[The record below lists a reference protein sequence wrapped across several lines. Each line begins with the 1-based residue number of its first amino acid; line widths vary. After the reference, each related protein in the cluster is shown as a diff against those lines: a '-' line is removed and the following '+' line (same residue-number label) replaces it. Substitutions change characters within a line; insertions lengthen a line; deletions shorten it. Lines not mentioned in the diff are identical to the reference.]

1 MNIKFITAL
10 VCIVTSTATAR
21 AQSGDYVSERKL
33 YLDFGGSVGVF
44 IPFDQVKGQKALY
57 GSNAMTNL
65 QLNYHQYYFARLQF
79 SQTTVDFQSQ
89 NSFGSVLSSVNAKA
103 NSSNLGLS
111 FGYQRNFG
119 RWQPYVL
126 LGGGASFIDVPAT
139 TVNVNANTIGYSTS
153 SSTCLYLNAGAGINY
168 RVSKSFVLF
177 LEGQASTIPNLPKN
191 SITHLNG
198 ISALIGIKAPL

>member
-1 MNIKFITAL
+1 MNSRIMMAL
-10 VCIVTSTATAR
+10 VGIVALTATAH
-21 AQSGDYVSERKL
+21 AQSGAYVSDRKL

-65 QLNYHQYYFARLQF
+65 QLNYHQHYFARLQF

-89 NSFGSVLSSVNAKA
+89 NSFGSVSSSVSAKA

-111 FGYQRNFG
+111 FGYQRSFG
-119 RWQPYVL
+119 PWQPFVL
-126 LGGGASFIDVPAT
+126 LGAGASFIDVPAT
-139 TVNVNANTIGYSTS
+139 TLNANANTVSYTTS
-153 SSTCLYLNAGAGINY
+153 SSTNLYLNAGAGINY
-168 RVSKSFVLF
+168 RISKSFVLF
-177 LEGQASTIPNLPKN
+177 LEGQASTIPNLPGS